1 MTATLSQLAAAFAA
15 AKDEE
20 ARATELRRAIA
31 AQIQAMTGHDA
42 EGSKTYKDGDWRVTV
57 KAPLITSMDWQKWEE
72 TKLAIPEQFWP
83 VEMKPSLDMKGVK
96 WLYENN
102 PDAYAVVAQ
111 AMTIKPGAVQVTVK
125 LEKGE

>member
-20 ARATELRRAIA
+20 ARATELRRSIA
-31 AQIQAMTGHDA
+31 AQIQALTGHDA
-42 EGSKTYKDGDWRVTV
+42 EGSKTYKDGDWKVTV
-57 KAPLITSMDWQKWEE
+57 KAPMIRSMDWAKWDEVRDQITE
-72 TKLAIPEQFWP
+72 DLWP
-83 VEMKPSLDMKGVK
+83 VEMKPVLDEKGVK

-102 PDAYAVVAQ
+102 HDAYAVVAQ
-111 AMTIKPGAVQVTVK
+111 ALTIKPGAVQVTVK

>member
-1 MTATLSQLAAAFAA
+1 MTTLTLAQLATAFAQ
-15 AKDEE
+15 AKAEE
-20 ARATELRRAIA
+20 ARAAELRRAIA

-96 WLYENN
+96 WIADNDPGL
-102 PDAYAVVAQ
+102 YAVLAQ
-111 AMTIKPGAVQVTVK
+111 CLTVKPGAVQVSVARK
-125 LEKGE
+125 EG

>member
-20 ARATELRRAIA
+20 ARATELRRSIA
-31 AQIQAMTGHDA
+31 AQIQALTGHDA

-96 WLYENN
+96 WIADNDPGL
-102 PDAYAVVAQ
+102 YAVLAKCLTV
-111 AMTIKPGAVQVTVK
+111 KPGALSVTVAQK
-125 LEKGE
+125 EV

>member
-20 ARATELRRAIA
+20 ARATELRRSIA
-31 AQIQAMTGHDA
+31 AQIQALTGHDA

-102 PDAYAVVAQ
+102 HDAYAVVAQ
-111 AMTIKPGAVQVTVK
+111 ALTIKPGAVQVTVK

>member
-20 ARATELRRAIA
+20 ARATELRRSIA
-31 AQIQAMTGHDA
+31 AQIQALTGHDA

-111 AMTIKPGAVQVTVK
+111 AMTIKPGAVQVSVK

>member
-1 MTATLSQLAAAFAA
+1 MNLTLSKLAAAFAQAKAEETRA
-15 AKDEE
+15 A
-20 ARATELRRAIA
+20 ELRRAIA

-42 EGSKTYKDGDWRVTV
+42 EGSKTYKDGDWKVTV
-57 KAPLITSMDWQKWEE
+57 KAPMIRSMDWAKWDEVRDQITE
-72 TKLAIPEQFWP
+72 DLWP
-83 VEMKPSLDMKGVK
+83 VEMKPVLDEKGVK

>member
-20 ARATELRRAIA
+20 ARATELRRSIA
-31 AQIQAMTGHDA
+31 AQIQALTGHDA

-57 KAPLITSMDWQKWEE
+57 KAPLITSMDWEQWE
-72 TKLAIPEQFWP
+72 TMKMAIPEQFWP

-96 WLYENN
+96 WIADNDPGL
-102 PDAYAVVAQ
+102 YAVLAQ
-111 AMTIKPGAVQVTVK
+111 CLTVKPGALSVTVACK
-125 LEKGE
+125 KA

>member
-20 ARATELRRAIA
+20 ARATELRRSIA

-42 EGSKTYKDGDWRVTV
+42 EGSKTYKDGDWKVTV

-111 AMTIKPGAVQVTVK
+111 AMTIKPGAVQVSVK